1 MNYPGRAVRRNDPRP
16 VIVTALQA
24 RLNEVGCGP
33 LEADGVFGGD
43 TESSVKLFQTR
54 RDLPADGVIGPLTWA
69 ELFHDAPA
77 PVVEAPAPLL
87 AQAVARALTQ
97 DGVREDPGRPNRG
110 PQVDQYL
117 ARVGVDPRSGS
128 PWCAAFAYWCFDEAA
143 RHLGLANPCV
153 KTAGVLDHWA
163 RSPHAARVP
172 AEAAF
177 DDPRLIRPG
186 ALFVIDHGSGRGHTG
201 IVVKVLT
208 GEIAT
213 IEGNT
218 NQRGSREG
226 DGVYQKTRTI
236 GSINLGFLDYAP
248 PSSPR

>member
-1 MNYPGRAVRRNDPRP
+1 MNYPGRAVRKNDPRP
-16 VIVTALQA
+16 AVVTALQT

-33 LEADGVFGGD
+33 LEADGVFGSE
-43 TESSVKLFQTR
+43 TESAVKLFQTR
-54 RDLPADGVIGPLTWA
+54 RDLLADGVVGPLTWA
-69 ELFHDAPA
+69 ELFDDAPP
-77 PVVEAPAPLL
+77 PVIEAPNPLL
-87 AQAVARALTQ
+87 AAALIKALSQ
-97 DGVREDPGRPNRG
+97 EGVREDRGRPNRG

-117 ARVGVDPRSGS
+117 ARVGVDPATGS

-143 RHLGLANPCV
+143 RQLGVSNPCV
-153 KTAGVLDHWA
+153 KTARVLSHWA
-163 RSPHAARVP
+163 RAPLATRIP
-172 AEAAF
+172 AEEAF

-186 ALFVIDHGSGRGHTG
+186 ALFIVDHGSGRGHTG

-226 DGVYQKTRTI
+226 DGVYQKTRSI
-236 GSINLGFLDYAP
+236 GSINIGFLDYA
-248 PSSPR
+248 R